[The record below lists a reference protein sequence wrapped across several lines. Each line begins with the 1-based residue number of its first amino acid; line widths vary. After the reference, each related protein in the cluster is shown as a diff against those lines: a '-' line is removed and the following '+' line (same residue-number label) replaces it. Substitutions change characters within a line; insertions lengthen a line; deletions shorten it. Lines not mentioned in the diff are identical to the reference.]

1 MYFKALIKE
10 ETKTDFGIVPKT
22 QEYYIPALNY
32 TDAENIFKELI
43 NLDMICK
50 ECISIENRKQLEF
63 KKILKEEI
71 EGVVGDD
78 SDFYYKVAVKFSTGE
93 GNKTATNNFY
103 VSNDSCDAYKKISE
117 YISKVGY
124 MSDSEIISIVKK
136 DRIKT
141 IFEMTNED
149 YKLAYDNIVK

>member
-1 MYFKALIKE
+1 MMYFKALIKE

-78 SDFYYKVAVKFSTGE
+78 SDFYYKVAVKFQMI
-93 GNKTATNNFY
+93 A
-103 VSNDSCDAYKKISE
+103 VMHIKKYLNI
-117 YISKVGY
+117 
-124 MSDSEIISIVKK
+124 
-136 DRIKT
+136 
-141 IFEMTNED
+141 
-149 YKLAYDNIVK
+149 LAR